1 MYILKGQLLD
11 KRSPI
16 FIRINIARRNTFYSK
31 SLAYFRVTSNK
42 FAKIS

>member
-11 KRSPI
+11 KCSI
-16 FIRINIARRNTFYSK
+16 FISINIARRNTSYSK

-42 FAKIS
+42 FA